1 LAEGYGH
8 AEARP
13 IESIENRSIGGA
25 ATPLKRKVDGVLRL
39 VAFTQ
44 TSVQETLLR
53 LRREEG
59 QTMAEYG
66 VVLAVMVLAVIAAI
80 TLLSTRVSSAI
91 SSVTNLLP

>member
-1 LAEGYGH
+1 
-8 AEARP
+8 
-13 IESIENRSIGGA
+13 
-25 ATPLKRKVDGVLRL
+25 VLRL

-91 SSVTNLLP
+91 SSVANLLP